1 MHYSFPVVVCWLTL
15 DSDSF
20 LCCVNSHLP
29 MTSRCLLCVSVLLF
43 VCLWPH
49 FPLRKWMDGL
59 VWYLQ
64 STFIL
69 SRARSVITLVTPGP
83 VIQCHY
89 RALSPLNC
97 CVKRSP
103 LTLQP
108 TIVRMNCQELWN
120 RAQMSRFF
128 LFFGVILHATVL
140 LWESI
145 SVQYMAGN
153 MREVDRPS
161 CISPTHSH
169 THRCVGMG
177 KGPSVWERWREGSI
191 EQRKSAVNHE
201 RRQKPPVFPQCT
213 RLC

>member
-1 MHYSFPVVVCWLTL
+1 MHYSFPVVVCWVTL

-97 CVKRSP
+97 CAKRSP

-128 LFFGVILHATVL
+128 CFSVWSCTLLFF
-140 LWESI
+140 
-145 SVQYMAGN
+145 YGN
-153 MREVDRPS
+153 LFRCSTWQETCERWTDRVVSLP
-161 CISPTHSH
+161 H
-169 THRCVGMG
+169 THTHIAVLVWGRGQVCGSDGG
-177 KGPSVWERWREGSI
+177 KDR
-191 EQRKSAVNHE
+191 
-201 RRQKPPVFPQCT
+201 
-213 RLC
+213 

>member
-1 MHYSFPVVVCWLTL
+1 MNGWIGLIFTVHIYSLKGQKRNNSGDPGTCHPVPLSGSIT
-15 DSDSF
+15 
-20 LCCVNSHLP
+20 
-29 MTSRCLLCVSVLLF
+29 TELLCEKIPTDSSA
-43 VCLWPH
+43 H
-49 FPLRKWMDGL
+49 HRA
-59 VWYLQ
+59 YE
-64 STFIL
+64 L
-69 SRARSVITLVTPGP
+69 SRT
-83 VIQCHY
+83 
-89 RALSPLNC
+89 
-97 CVKRSP
+97 VKSG
-103 LTLQP
+103 TTEQ
-108 TIVRMNCQELWN
+108 I
-120 RAQMSRFF
+120 F